1 MKKMVWFGFL
11 LVCFAGCSGGTY
23 KSIEGYCPPVSQS
36 SSRLAFKID
45 SPEGV
50 DQKELEN
57 FKELTV
63 FELEKR
69 GFVITPDAERKLVI
83 QVVKLDKESMAS
95 RITKRAAFMGYGV
108 PLQNTSSNALVV
120 QVFLEDKGKTT
131 EFKEFQE
138 FKESTKSWEDLKWLV
153 ARRIADAVYGAAR

>member
-1 MKKMVWFGFL
+1 MKKMVWFGL
-11 LVCFAGCSGGTY
+11 LMVCLAGCGGTY
-23 KSIEGYCPPVSQS
+23 KSVEGYYPPVPQS
-36 SSRLAFKID
+36 VSKLVLEIN

-50 DQKELEN
+50 DKKESES
-57 FKELTV
+57 FQELIIL
-63 FELEKR
+63 ELEKR
-69 GFVITPDAERKLVI
+69 GFVITPDAKRRLVVKI
-83 QVVKLDKESMAS
+83 VKLDKESMVS
-95 RITKRAAFMGYGV
+95 RTAKSTTFVLFGV

-120 QVFLEDKGKTT
+120 RVFLDDKGKTT

>member
-11 LVCFAGCSGGTY
+11 LVCLAGCSGGTY
-23 KSIEGYCPPVSQS
+23 KSVEGYCPPVPQS
-36 SSRLAFKID
+36 VSKLALEIN

-50 DQKELEN
+50 DKKESES
-57 FKELTV
+57 FQELIIL
-63 FELEKR
+63 ELEKR
-69 GFVITPDAERKLVI
+69 GFVITPDAERRLVVKI
-83 QVVKLDKESMAS
+83 VKLDKESMAS
-95 RITKRAAFMGYGV
+95 RTVKWTAFLFFAA

-120 QVFLEDKGKTT
+120 RVFLEDKEKTT

-153 ARRIADAVYGAAR
+153 ARRIADAVYGATR